1 MFSVDYILMQG
12 ANGLVIGCL
21 YALMALGLTVIFSV
35 LKIINFGH
43 GEFYMIGGY
52 MSYALATLVGGLN
65 PFVGVLFAIVVL
77 LVVGSAFDA
86 LFLRPLHK
94 GIVERPDEYAIL
106 VTFGLS
112 FFLQNLMLGLAGPFP
127 HRTESFLPGGIH
139 VGSIMISGDRLVA
152 AGVALIL
159 MFGLLLFI
167 KMSWTGRAMR
177 AVSQDREAASV
188 TGINPVRTGNIAF
201 SIGAALAGASG
212 ALIAPI
218 FSIVPDVGVLPG
230 VRSFIIVVLGGMG
243 SVKGA
248 ILGGLIIGLV
258 ESMGAALIPDMS
270 RALAYRELYG
280 LIIFVIVLL
289 FRPRGLFGE
298 EYS

>member
-1 MFSVDYILMQG
+1 MYGAEYFLMQG

-35 LKIINFGH
+35 LKVINFAH

-52 MSYALATLVGGLN
+52 MAYFMLTVVSGLH
-65 PFVGVLFAIVVL
+65 PLFGVLFGMVVL
-77 LVVGSAFDA
+77 LVLGSVFDYF
-86 LFLRPLHK
+86 FLRPMHK
-94 GIVERPDEYAIL
+94 GFVERPDEYAIL

-112 FFLQNLMLGLAGPFP
+112 FFLQNLVLATAGPFP
-127 HRTESFLPGGIH
+127 HRTPSFLEGGIRIA
-139 VGSIMISGDRLVA
+139 SFTISADRMIA
-152 AGVALIL
+152 AGLAIL
-159 MFGLLLFI
+159 LMTGLLLFF
-167 KMSWTGRAMR
+167 KLSWTGRAMR

-188 TGINPVRTGNIAF
+188 TGINPLRMSNIAF
-201 SIGAALAGASG
+201 AIGASLAGASG

-218 FSIVPDVGVLPG
+218 FSIVPDVGVLPSL
-230 VRSFIIVVLGGMG
+230 RSFIIVVLGGMG
-243 SVKGA
+243 SIKGA

-258 ESMGAALIPDMS
+258 ESMGAAVIPDMS

-280 LIIFVIVLL
+280 LIIFVLVLV

-298 EYS
+298 AQ